1 MLGNR
6 TETKQKWVAWIRLT
20 GFTGLAL
27 IWALAS
33 VSLGQSVP
41 SMDTNDPA
49 WSFRYE
55 LLQILLQQK
64 GLDVEPKLS
73 STLAN
78 PISHSLLIIGDSS
91 SLTERFWE
99 SCNSY
104 VASGGKLLVAVDSLR
119 NSGLAQI
126 ERGPALTM
134 NPADRLRGFGDC
146 IILRQLAVRH
156 PLTESLASIATNR
169 AGWIVRRS
177 DQFEWQN
184 LITMPEGVRPKAADR
199 KPVAIIGHREG
210 KTSSK
215 QTDAPEPNVSDGD
228 ILILSDPSILSNGML
243 WYEDNG
249 AFAARVADWL
259 AQDGRSAFTM
269 MVNQE
274 TREEF
279 PIEAL
284 LPPEP
289 PVETTPPT
297 PPMPR
302 METLLAVANRALSET
317 LQADKI
323 NRRLQDQPR
332 GFSQERYTRM
342 IWQAIGWM
350 LAAAII
356 WILLKRAAVFRS
368 LPKTRFPRTARQLL
382 LQSRPL
388 DLQNKIA
395 AETLAREFSRI
406 WSGSEASGEWRR
418 CLDEIKDL
426 PPESLSH
433 EDRIHVESI
442 LATAVFGGRTTTSDG
457 DLENLAFWIRDL
469 LQRHRTGGSLSFTI
483 PVPS

>member
-1 MLGNR
+1 
-6 TETKQKWVAWIRLT
+6 
-20 GFTGLAL
+20 
-27 IWALAS
+27 
-33 VSLGQSVP
+33 
-41 SMDTNDPA
+41 MDTDDPA

-78 PISHSLLIIGDSS
+78 PTNHALLIIGDST

-99 SCNSY
+99 SCDSF
-104 VASGGKLLVAVDSLR
+104 VASGGKLLIAVDSLR
-119 NSGLAQI
+119 NSRLAQI
-126 ERGPALTM
+126 ERGPALTE

-146 IILRQLAVRH
+146 IVLRQLAVRH
-156 PLTESLASIATNR
+156 PLTDSLASIATNR

-177 DQFEWQN
+177 DSYEWQN
-184 LITMPEGVRPKAADR
+184 LMTMPSGVRPKAADR
-199 KPVAIIGHREG
+199 KPVAIIGIRE
-210 KTSSK
+210 KKPSDE
-215 QTDAPEPNVSDGD
+215 QTDAPNPIPSHGD
-228 ILILSDPSILSNGML
+228 LLILSDPSILSNGML

-249 AFAARVADWL
+249 TFAARVADWL
-259 AQDGRSAFTM
+259 AQDGRSAFTI

-289 PVETTPPT
+289 PMETTPPPAPT
-297 PPMPR
+297 PR

-323 NRRLQDQPR
+323 NRQLQDQPR
-332 GFSQERYTRM
+332 GFSHEGYTRM
-342 IWQAIGWM
+342 IWQAFGWI
-350 LAAAII
+350 LAAGTL
-356 WILLKRAAVFRS
+356 WFLLKRTAVFRH
-368 LPKTRFPRTARQLL
+368 LPKTRLPKTARQLL
-382 LQSRPL
+382 LQSRPAE
-388 DLQNKIA
+388 LQNKIA

-406 WSGSEASGEWRR
+406 WSGSEASAEWRR

-426 PPESLSH
+426 PPESLSL
-433 EDRIHVESI
+433 EDRVHVESI

-469 LQRHRTGGSLSFTI
+469 ILRHRSERSLPSTI
-483 PVPS
+483 PSPS